1 MALDWA
7 PRTVQAKSTVAS
19 RPVDWARA
27 GIKGNRAG
35 VTTPVVELK
44 KLMNA
49 ATRLKAIGTRATGTL
64 EPIHADR
71 ASMVPASTATAIS
84 IPAPA
89 IMIIVFH
96 GTLAMTSFC
105 GARFINNAMTVK
117 QMATSPTSTLL
128 LIALIKEF
136 PGRIIFN
143 SGKTRTTAII
153 SSIRVRVFFCF
164 SSKGSGFLKVI
175 PFPMFLFSLKP

>member
-1 MALDWA
+1 MTLMGTATNKRRLNRLFLSSSFPQEPRIRLPPEEKGLMALDWA

-71 ASMVPASTATAIS
+71 ASMVPA
-84 IPAPA
+84 
-89 IMIIVFH
+89 
-96 GTLAMTSFC
+96 
-105 GARFINNAMTVK
+105 
-117 QMATSPTSTLL
+117 
-128 LIALIKEF
+128 
-136 PGRIIFN
+136 
-143 SGKTRTTAII
+143 
-153 SSIRVRVFFCF
+153 
-164 SSKGSGFLKVI
+164 
-175 PFPMFLFSLKP
+175 